1 MGNSTTTK
9 PRKLSPKRNVEP
21 HLNAIR
27 RRLPQLKNEANALQ
41 NAFKRL
47 GPRINSGTFNER
59 DLVAMELIPRR
70 MQEIVNEKK
79 ALDRMYAKLIRHQL
93 THGF

>member
-1 MGNSTTTK
+1 
-9 PRKLSPKRNVEP
+9 
-21 HLNAIR
+21 
-27 RRLPQLKNEANALQ
+27 
-41 NAFKRL
+41 
-47 GPRINSGTFNER
+47 
-59 DLVAMELIPRR
+59 LIPRR

>member
-1 MGNSTTTK
+1 MGNVTK

-21 HLNAIR
+21 QLNAIR

>member
-1 MGNSTTTK
+1 MGNVTQ
-9 PRKLSPKRNVEP
+9 PRKPFPKRNVEP

-27 RRLPQLKNEANALQ
+27 RRLPQLKEEANALQ
-41 NAFKRL
+41 NAFKRI
-47 GPRINSGTFNER
+47 GTKINSGRFNEE
-59 DLVAMELIPRR
+59 DLVTMELIPRR

-79 ALDRMYAKLIRHQL
+79 ALDRMYARLIRHQL

>member
-1 MGNSTTTK
+1 MGNVTK

-27 RRLPQLKNEANALQ
+27 RRLPQLKKEANALQ